1 MLPSENPG
9 LNRFVSLPRTLPDW
23 LVYRSGRAPLL
34 LVAPHG
40 GRRAKASALDLD
52 DPRKVNDLHT
62 AEITLELSRRLD
74 APAIVN
80 RAEDRNRL
88 DLNRV
93 TDVRERAPWLL
104 DLLLEAARH
113 QIAASGEAVVL
124 FLHGWN
130 AIQPYCD
137 VGIGARLAGGT
148 LVPVRQ
154 GVPTIPPRFLPRLAR
169 FAAACR
175 RDGIEVTVGDR
186 YPAAGR
192 DNMMQIFTERF
203 VADHD
208 PRIAELAALGAAGQ
222 IAAVQLELA
231 VPLRWPGELRARFLQ
246 AVEELA
252 DRGDVDASLPDPWT
266 MPERG
271 RARFDPHAVA
281 VEFHDGRAGIG
292 CFAATEQLA
301 SGRRQGR
308 FLVCVGANRLGLF
321 TGEHSAPQED
331 SLQALRCCGLEWARG
346 ASGEIHL
353 RFDGPC
359 LAFPRTDPFLDLETG
374 LAEADLSHLGA
385 RLVWL
390 PRTAGARLGHVEGE
404 IRYGDSTSQISAPAA
419 VRFGSRAE
427 PRGWRERVALN
438 VPIGSETFLSIVSR
452 RTSEEQV
459 EGEIVHDGRVEPLLS
474 GVVSVR
480 QRADG
485 LLPEAWRIEAAS
497 RSGVLRV
504 SGHVTYAV
512 PVVRPTPEGKLFT
525 VFGLARFSADGR
537 VGFGTFEQSRDIPAR
552 KGARR

>member
-1 MLPSENPG
+1 
-9 LNRFVSLPRTLPDW
+9 VSSRSTLPDW
-23 LVYRSGRAPLL
+23 LVYHLGRAPIL

-40 GRRAKASALDLD
+40 GRRAKASALDLE

-62 AEITLELSRRLD
+62 AEITLELARLLD
-74 APAIVN
+74 ATAIVN

-104 DLLLEAARH
+104 DLLLDAARR
-113 QIAASGEAVVL
+113 QIAARGEAVIL

-137 VGIGARLAGGT
+137 VGIGARLAGGA

-154 GVPTIPPRFLPRLAR
+154 GVPTIPQRFLPRLAR

-175 RDGIEVTVGDR
+175 RSGIEVTVGDR

-192 DNMMQIFTERF
+192 ENMMQIFTRRF
-203 VADHD
+203 AADHD
-208 PRIAELAALGAAGQ
+208 PRIAELAALGAGGQ

-231 VPLRWPGELRARFLQ
+231 VPLRWPGALRAGFLQ
-246 AVEELA
+246 AVEALA
-252 DRGDVDASLPDPWT
+252 EHRGFDASLGEHWT
-266 MPERG
+266 SLERG
-271 RARFDPHAVA
+271 RVRSDPISLA
-281 VEFHDGRAGIG
+281 VEFHDGGAGIG
-292 CFAATEQLA
+292 GFAATEQLA

-321 TGEHSAPQED
+321 TGEHSAPHED
-331 SLQALRCCGLEWARG
+331 PGEALRCCGLEWIRG
-346 ASGEIHL
+346 ASGELRL

-374 LAEADLSHLGA
+374 LAEAELSHLEA
-385 RLVWL
+385 TFVWR
-390 PRTAGARLGHVEGE
+390 PRTSGARLGHLEGE
-404 IRYGDSTSQISAPAA
+404 IRYGDSTCPISAPAA
-419 VRFGSRAE
+419 VRVGSRAE
-427 PRGWRERVALN
+427 PRGWRERTALN
-438 VPIGSETFLSIVSR
+438 VPLGSETFLSIVSR
-452 RTSEEQV
+452 RTPEEHV
-459 EGEIVHDGRVEPLLS
+459 DGEIVHEGCLEPLIS

-480 QRADG
+480 NRADG
-485 LLPEAWRIEAAS
+485 LLPAAWRIEAAS
-497 RSGVLRV
+497 RSGMLRV

-525 VFGLARFSADGR
+525 VFGLARFTADGR
-537 VGFGTFEQSRDIPAR
+537 VGFGTFEHSRDIPAR
-552 KGARR
+552 EGASR